1 MKSESKKNGM
11 FLTRRLAKIYR
22 VTTQVNSGFFLTQ
35 KENYRT
41 IEKKALNSD
50 TKENIQKYIKEKT
63 R

>member
-11 FLTRRLAKIYR
+11 FLTRRLVKIYR

-35 KENYRT
+35 KENYQT
-41 IEKKALNSD
+41 IEKKALNPD